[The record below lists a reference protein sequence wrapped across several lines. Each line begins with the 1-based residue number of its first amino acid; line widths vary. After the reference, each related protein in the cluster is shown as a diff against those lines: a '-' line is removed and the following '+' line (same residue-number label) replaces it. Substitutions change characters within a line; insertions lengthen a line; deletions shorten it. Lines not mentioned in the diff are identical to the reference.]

1 MKRCAS
7 GATRINPL
15 LSIIKINYSPQIC
28 RIEAKKVILQMKDA
42 IRQRA
47 ARFPNVK

>member
-1 MKRCAS
+1 M
-7 GATRINPL
+7 IVHLPDNL
-15 LSIIKINYSPQIC
+15 LLVLSIIKINYSPQIC